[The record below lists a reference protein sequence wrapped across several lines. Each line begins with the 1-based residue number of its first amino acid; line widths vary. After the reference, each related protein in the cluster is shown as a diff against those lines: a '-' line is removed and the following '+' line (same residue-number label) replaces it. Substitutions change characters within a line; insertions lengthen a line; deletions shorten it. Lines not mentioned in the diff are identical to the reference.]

1 MNNANFEGRLVRDV
15 SLRTTSSGTPAA
27 FYVLAVQTVHGDNQS
42 ETDFIPIT
50 TYGRQAEYDAKYLRK
65 GRTVR
70 VEARVRSWYD
80 ADMKQ
85 GGFHFIAS
93 CVTYLG
99 RCQEAK
105 SAAGTAGDD
114 SNAQAK
120 ADWSELDAQLDAD
133 FERLTADIERRLQH
147 QVQPQQ
153 PTPNEQES

>member
-1 MNNANFEGRLVRDV
+1 MNSANFEGRLVRDV

-27 FYVLAVQTVHGDNQS
+27 FYVLAVQTVHGDNHT

-80 ADMKQ
+80 ADKKQ

-93 CVTYLG
+93 SVTYLG

-105 SAAGTAGDD
+105 PATGKAEADPAG
-114 SNAQAK
+114 QAK

-133 FERLTADIERRLQH
+133 FERLTADIERRLQS